1 MEQPPLAEYADVR
14 GRVRGVVLLSIVT
27 LLWGTT
33 FLTTR
38 LLVAGESAS
47 LPPSLLIL
55 YRFLVAALVFSPFLL
70 RDKQPRS
77 PRIAGPLAGRA
88 ATRGIPIHS
97 KRLWLAGLELGFW
110 LWCGFASQTLGLAYT
125 TVGRSA
131 FITSLHV
138 VLVPAL
144 VAMTGKRV
152 AGEIWVAAAL
162 ALSGTAVLSYDR
174 APPNLGDLWTLVTAI
189 TYAVYILRLEPLAH
203 RFPALPLTAVQLWV
217 VAALSAGWVAAE
229 GRRVAVMDWK
239 PVAAVLYL
247 ALATTALTTWLQAI
261 GQRTVPA
268 AQAALLY
275 TLEPVWAVAFAW
287 LVVREGLG
295 VQGWIGAAAIL
306 AGAVVSQWPALRR
319 SAPQFS
325 VIREREDAK
334 TRRECEE
341 LEPG

>member
-1 MEQPPLAEYADVR
+1 MLPPMEQPTLAEHADVR
-14 GRVRGVVLLSIVT
+14 GRVRGVVLLSLVT

-33 FLTTR
+33 FLITQV
-38 LLVAGESAS
+38 LVAGDKPA

-55 YRFLVAALVFSPFLL
+55 YRFLASALVFTPFLL
-70 RDKQPRS
+70 V
-77 PRIAGPLAGRA
+77 
-88 ATRGIPIHS
+88 GIGNR
-97 KRLWLAGLELGFW
+97 RLWLAGLELGFW
-110 LWCGFASQTLGLAYT
+110 LWCGFASQTVGLAYT

-152 AGEIWVAAAL
+152 AGVVWVAAAL

-174 APPNLGDLWTLVTAI
+174 APPNLGDLWTLVTAV
-189 TYAVYILRLEPLAH
+189 TYAVYILRLEPLAG
-203 RFPALPLTAVQLWV
+203 RFGALPLTAVQLWV
-217 VAALSAGWVAAE
+217 VAALSAVWVAAE
-229 GRRVAVMDWK
+229 GHRVTVMDWK

-247 ALATTALTTWLQAI
+247 ALVTTALTTWLQAI

-295 VQGWIGAAAIL
+295 VRGWVGAAAIL
-306 AGAVVSQWPALRR
+306 AGAVISQLPALRR
-319 SAPQFS
+319 RTPAAFPLS
-325 VIREREDAK
+325 REDASGAVGK
-334 TRRECEE
+334 SN
-341 LEPG
+341 LETAPAPPLASSLD